1 MSTFTYKFPG
11 VGDRVV
17 DTLLLYALSDL
28 AKKADLEASFEWSL
42 GHDVIF
48 TLHSAHSDIQN
59 KMLKALRRNARS
71 MTVANRLNFWLNI
84 GNRKWMVD
92 PKICIYCMGKRGK
105 DNPCNLKGDCGA
117 GNAPAYSIF
126 LGNLND
132 VSTIDWKQTQLLLKH
147 KQGGYKTLYIGL
159 SPFWSKGVRSWD
171 SKWDD
176 KSSYLPAQVQVLLL
190 YGLAHYAVIEKP
202 PFAQIFIELIFSPP
216 FGTYLEYPDAQ
227 RFLELI
233 KRIVNRFSLGVQ
245 GIRMGELPVKTLP
258 LVLLSQMDIA
268 SITGLCRERPSL
280 IFIAYDIDR
289 AVPKNPRGY
298 EEWSLT
304 EVGNFYLNLGVHFWD
319 FKCMIEDLAGHLWR
333 NEFRARIQS
342 ILMDFSYA
350 VSRKDVWLLNDAL
363 LKTKF
368 LSRELRSIHLPTRD
382 AILKAQKV
390 IKRI

>member
-1 MSTFTYKFPG
+1 MSAFKYKFPG

-28 AKKADLEASFEWSL
+28 AKKADPEASFEWTL

-48 TLHSAHSDIQN
+48 TLHSSHSNIQN
-59 KMLKALRRNARS
+59 KMLTALKNARS
-71 MTVANRLNFWLNI
+71 MTVANRLKFWLNI
-84 GNRKWMVD
+84 GSKKWTVD
-92 PKICIYCMGKRGK
+92 PKVCIYCVGKKGEAH
-105 DNPCNLKGDCGA
+105 PCNLKGDCGA

-132 VSTIDWKQTQLLLKH
+132 VNTIDWAQAQLLLKH

-159 SPFWSKGVRSWD
+159 SPFWSKGVRIWG

-176 KSSYLPAQVQVLLL
+176 KSSYIPAQVQVLLL

-202 PFAQIFIELIFSPP
+202 PSAQTFIELIFSPP
-216 FGTYLEYPDAQ
+216 FGTYLEHPDAQ

-233 KRIVNRFSLGVQ
+233 KRIVNRFSLGVR
-245 GIRMGELPVKTLP
+245 GIRIGELPIKTIP
-258 LVLLSQMDIA
+258 LVLLSQMDLP
-268 SITGLCRERPSL
+268 SMMGLCRERLSL
-280 IFIAYDIDR
+280 LFIAYDIDR

-304 EVGNFYLNLGVHFWD
+304 EVGNFYLNLGMHFWD
-319 FKCMIEDLAGHLWR
+319 FKCMIEDLAGHLSR
-333 NEFRARIQS
+333 DKFRARIQS

-350 VSRKDVWLLNDAL
+350 VSGKDVWLLNDAL
-363 LKTKF
+363 LKTRF
-368 LSRELRSIHLPTRD
+368 LPKELSIHLPTRD
-382 AILKAQKV
+382 AILEAQRV